1 MKSAPVSPRAGR
13 HFRSRGKEAEGWNQ
27 EAGEKSERG
36 GEEGQGMNQAGQ
48 RMEEG
53 KTYRAG
59 RGRGCRRNCHL
70 HISATDTWQ
79 VDELVECRWWG
90 MMSCN

>member
-1 MKSAPVSPRAGR
+1 
-13 HFRSRGKEAEGWNQ
+13 
-27 EAGEKSERG
+27 
-36 GEEGQGMNQAGQ
+36 MNQAGQ